1 MKIVFG
7 IINALLKDE
16 TSGTLIVVFSK
27 LLYVYLAHW
36 NTVGDKLPGKDE
48 ILDFMREKL
57 PATPEACTEKVKLYL
72 RFQWF
77 KR

>member
-27 LLYVYLAHW
+27 LLYVYLEHW
-36 NTVGDKLPGKDE
+36 TTVGDKLPGKNE
-48 ILDFMREKL
+48 ILGFLREKL
-57 PATPEACTEKVKLYL
+57 PATPEAYTGKVKLYL
-72 RFQWF
+72 RYQWYG
-77 KR
+77 R